1 MFEDDVNINF
11 FLSIIAFAEEKLQL
25 LWSRSFVDGDR
36 DFFVSLEVKQELDLV
51 LIFGLN
57 EINDEV
63 QVSSGVL
70 VVVEL
75 DLLEHWHWQI

>member
-11 FLSIIAFAEEKLQL
+11 FLSVVALTEEQLEL
-25 LWSRSFVDGDR
+25 LWSRSFVYGDR

-51 LIFGLN
+51 LIFGLD

-75 DLLEHWHWQI
+75 DLLQHWHWQI

>member
-1 MFEDDVNINF
+1 MFENDVNINF
-11 FLSIIAFAEEKLQL
+11 FLSVVALTEEQLQL
-25 LWSRSFVDGDR
+25 LWSGSFVDGDR

-51 LIFGLN
+51 LIFGLD

-75 DLLEHWHWQI
+75 DLLQHWHWQI